1 MNTVDESLNH
11 LIEAV
16 RNSKEFQDYQI
27 VKAKVEKYPEKKR
40 SLDKYRTRM
49 YKIQNNHGETDLYH
63 HIDEIERESER
74 FRQDALIDEFLTAEL
89 ALCRMVQRINW
100 TLIEEL
106 HFDMEIDME
115 LVKEEK
121 YQMIVDER
129 LVTYINSLDTGN
141 TPILDEIEREAL
153 ASFVPI
159 IRKEMQSFLKVLL
172 SIKRPKRILEVGTA
186 VGFSAILMAEYDP
199 VECEII
205 TIENYEK
212 RIPIARENFIR
223 AEKEEQ
229 ITLLEG
235 DAKDVLETLTEP
247 FDLIFMDAAKGQ
259 YLNFLPRVL
268 ELLQPE
274 GILISDN
281 VLQDGDIIESRFAVT
296 RRNRTIHKR
305 MREYLYTL
313 THSEELT
320 TAVLPVGDGITISTK
335 KGRKA

>member
-1 MNTVDESLNH
+1 
-11 LIEAV
+11 
-16 RNSKEFQDYQI
+16 
-27 VKAKVEKYPEKKR
+27 
-40 SLDKYRTRM
+40 
-49 YKIQNNHGETDLYH
+49 
-63 HIDEIERESER
+63 
-74 FRQDALIDEFLTAEL
+74 
-89 ALCRMVQRINW
+89 
-100 TLIEEL
+100 
-106 HFDMEIDME
+106 
-115 LVKEEK
+115 
-121 YQMIVDER
+121 MIVDER

-335 KGRKA
+335 KGRNISAGEQLRSLENSRDIWSGCCLYRWRGIWTSGKGKEFYK

>member
-1 MNTVDESLNH
+1 
-11 LIEAV
+11 
-16 RNSKEFQDYQI
+16 
-27 VKAKVEKYPEKKR
+27 
-40 SLDKYRTRM
+40 
-49 YKIQNNHGETDLYH
+49 
-63 HIDEIERESER
+63 
-74 FRQDALIDEFLTAEL
+74 
-89 ALCRMVQRINW
+89 
-100 TLIEEL
+100 
-106 HFDMEIDME
+106 
-115 LVKEEK
+115 
-121 YQMIVDER
+121 MIVDER

-199 VECEII
+199 VGCEII

-235 DAKDVLETLTEP
+235 DPKDVLETLTEP